1 MARGRKPKPT
11 ALKLIEGN
19 PGNRPLNGDE
29 PNAGPVGEPPADL
42 KGVAL
47 EKWREMARLWRL
59 VLTAADRDQLAE
71 YCRLEAERLE
81 AMKHLAEEGPVAMT
95 AGGAP
100 VQSAWKIILN
110 KCRED
115 MRKIAVEF
123 GGTPASRARVKSNGE
138 PPKSK
143 FEGLLKVVD

>member
-1 MARGRKPKPT
+1 MTRGRKPKPT

-19 PGNRPLNGDE
+19 PGKRALNDAE
-29 PNAGPVGEPPADL
+29 PNAGPIGNPPDDL
-42 KGVAL
+42 DGLAL
-47 EKWREMARLWRL
+47 AKWREMARLWRL

-71 YCRLEAERLE
+71 YCRLEVERVE
-81 AMKHLAEEGPVAMT
+81 AMEKIKVDGPVAMT

-115 MRKIAVEF
+115 MRKIAV
-123 GGTPASRARVKSNGE
+123 
-138 PPKSK
+138 
-143 FEGLLKVVD
+143 

>member
-1 MARGRKPKPT
+1 MSGPRPKPT

-19 PGNRPLNGDE
+19 PGQRKLNAAE
-29 PNAGPVGEPPADL
+29 PNAGPIGEPPEGLAGIPL
-42 KGVAL
+42 A
-47 EKWREMARLWRL
+47 KWREMTRLWRL

-71 YCRLEAERLE
+71 YCRLEAERVE
-81 AMKHLAEEGPVAMT
+81 AMENLAKDGPVAMT

-123 GGTPASRARVKSNGE
+123 GGTPASRSKVSAA
-138 PPKSK
+138 PDAPKSK
-143 FEGLLKVVD
+143 FAGLIREV

>member
-1 MARGRKPKPT
+1 MTRGRKPKPT

-19 PGNRPLNGDE
+19 PGKRVLNDAE
-29 PNAGPVGEPPADL
+29 PNAGPIGDPPADL
-42 KGVAL
+42 DAVAL
-47 EKWREMARLWRL
+47 DKWREMARLWRL

-71 YCRLEAERLE
+71 YCRLEAERVE
-81 AMKHLAEEGPVAMT
+81 AMEHLAEEGPVAKT

-138 PPKSK
+138 QPQSK
-143 FEGLLKVVD
+143 FGALLKAVD

>member
-1 MARGRKPKPT
+1 MTRGRKPKPT

-19 PGNRPLNGDE
+19 PGKRAVNDAE
-29 PNAGPVGEPPADL
+29 PNAGPVGDPPGDL
-42 KGVAL
+42 DGIAL
-47 EKWREMARLWRL
+47 TKWFEMARLWRL

-71 YCRLEAERLE
+71 YCRLEAERIE
-81 AMKHLAEEGPVAMT
+81 AMEKIKVDGPVAMT

-138 PPKSK
+138 APQSK
-143 FEGLLKVVD
+143 FGGLLKAVD

>member
-1 MARGRKPKPT
+1 MMPGPRPKPNR
-11 ALKLIEGN
+11 LKVIEGN
-19 PGNRPLNGDE
+19 PGKRPLNTSE
-29 PNAGPVGEPPADL
+29 PDAGPLGDPPSDL
-42 KGVAL
+42 GGVSL
-47 EKWREMARLWRL
+47 EKWREMSRLWRL

-71 YCRLEAERLE
+71 YCRLEAERVE
-81 AMKHLAEEGPVAMT
+81 AMEKLAEEGPIATT

-123 GGTPASRARVKSNGE
+123 GGTPASRTRVKSNGE
-138 PPKSK
+138 PVQSK
-143 FEGLLKVVD
+143 FGSLLKAVE

>member
-1 MARGRKPKPT
+1 MRGRKPKPT
-11 ALKLIEGN
+11 ALRVIEGN
-19 PGNRPLNGDE
+19 PGKRALNRSE
-29 PNAGPVGEPPADL
+29 PDAGPLGAPPGDL
-42 KGVAL
+42 KGIAL
-47 EKWREMARLWRL
+47 AKWGEMARLWRL

-71 YCRLEAERLE
+71 YCRLEAERVQ
-81 AMKHLAEEGPVAMT
+81 AMEKLAEEGPIAVT

-138 PPKSK
+138 PPQSK
-143 FEGLLKVVD
+143 FGSLLKAVE